1 MNAISV
7 RDQENLAHA
16 HQQVAAAKPLN
27 QGVRGLAPKTPG
39 NNANRNGVNGRTGR
53 ANRGQDDENMFLGGG
68 KTGKTGKPTFITPLG
83 MSPTC
88 SIFSA
93 IPNLRSSSKRKS
105 TSRRKNYKHQSK
117 CLQNTNAQDCGV

>member
-7 RDQENLAHA
+7 RDQENLTHT
-16 HQQVAAAKPLN
+16 HQQTAAAKPLN

-39 NNANRNGVNGRTGR
+39 NNGNRNALNGRTGR

-83 MSPTC
+83 MFVTYLAVYTVSDVR
-88 SIFSA
+88 
-93 IPNLRSSSKRKS
+93 LSSKRKS
-105 TSRRKNYKHQSK
+105 TSRRKDYKRQSQ
-117 CLQNTNAQDCGV
+117 CLQNTNAKDWRI